1 MNPDRTIDFPVGIN
15 FPKASTI
22 DPPVV
27 TTPMS
32 SSAPARKLTS
42 SERIL
47 IAEDDP
53 VSCQVLATRLQKLGY
68 EPLITHDGLEAMT
81 AMRAVNAPAL
91 AIIDWMM
98 PGMDGMEV
106 CRRLREIDKV
116 VYIIFLT
123 ARGAKENIFEA
134 LQAGADDYLVK
145 PFDPLELQGRIHV
158 GFRII
163 NLQKELT
170 NRLAQLAATVQDLDV
185 IKTRLTMPL

>member
-1 MNPDRTIDFPVGIN
+1 MNPDRTIDFPPGVN
-15 FPKASTI
+15 FPHACEIRS
-22 DPPVV
+22 PAVV
-27 TTPMS
+27 T
-32 SSAPARKLTS
+32 LTS
-42 SERIL
+42 PPASPKKLASGERIL
-47 IAEDDP
+47 IADDDP
-53 VSCQVLATRLQKLGY
+53 VSCQVLAARLQKLGY
-68 EPLITHDGLEAMT
+68 EPLITRDGSEAMT
-81 AMRAVNAPAL
+81 IMRSLNAPAL

-123 ARGAKENIFEA
+123 ARGAKENILEA

-163 NLQKELT
+163 NLQKQLT
-170 NRLAQLAATVQDLDV
+170 DRLAELASTVENLNALKRRLDL
-185 IKTRLTMPL
+185 PL

>member
-1 MNPDRTIDFPVGIN
+1 MIHGQLIAFPPQARSPDP
-15 FPKASTI
+15 
-22 DPPVV
+22 V
-27 TTPMS
+27 TTVFV
-32 SSAPARKLTS
+32 APRP
-42 SERIL
+42 SELRGRIL

-53 VSCQVLATRLQKLGY
+53 VSRQILVTRLRKSAY
-68 EPLITHDGLEAMT
+68 EVVVTSDGHEAMQ
-81 AMRAVNAPAL
+81 AMRAPDAPAL

-98 PGMDGMEV
+98 PGMDGIEV

-123 ARGAKENIFEA
+123 ARGTKENVFEA

-145 PFDPLELQGRIHV
+145 PFDPLELQGRINV

-170 NRLAQLAATVQDLDV
+170 ARVDELAAVIEELKATKAQLSV
-185 IKTRLTMPL
+185 PL